1 MISKEIL
8 QITKVSSG
16 MNLDQLS
23 KDKPVFLVFLRQFG
37 CIYCREALGDIE
49 TILPEIEAREI
60 NIVFVHMSSME
71 DAKPYLDKYGLGN
84 ALQISDPQ
92 CQLYAEFGLIKGSMG
107 QLFGLK
113 VWSRGFQQMLKG
125 NNYSLRPVGDGFQM
139 PGIFIIL
146 NGEVRNMFVYNSIAD
161 KPEYLKLIDDVI
173 KDLN

>member
-1 MISKEIL
+1 MISKNIL
-8 QITKVSSG
+8 EITKVSSG
-16 MNLDQLS
+16 MKLDQLS

-37 CIYCREALGDIE
+37 CIYCREALSEIE
-49 TILPEIEAREI
+49 TILPDLVSRDI
-60 NIVFVHMSSME
+60 NLVLVHMSSIE
-71 DAKPYLDKYGLGN
+71 VAKPYLTKYGLEN

-92 CQLYAEFGLIKGSMG
+92 CKLYAEFGLIKGSMG

-125 NNYSLRPVGDGFQM
+125 NTYSLRPVGDGFQM

-146 NGEVRNMFVYNSIAD
+146 NGEVKNMFVYNSIAD
-161 KPEYLKLIDDVI
+161 TPQYLKLIDDVI